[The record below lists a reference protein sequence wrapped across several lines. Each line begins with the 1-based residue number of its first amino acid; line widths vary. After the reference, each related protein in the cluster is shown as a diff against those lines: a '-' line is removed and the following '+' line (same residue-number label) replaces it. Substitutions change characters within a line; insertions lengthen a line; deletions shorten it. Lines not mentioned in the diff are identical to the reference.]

1 MFEKALRH
9 DRVVIVAG
17 GVGLFLYI
25 SLIHALKLQ
34 AVMMMMSV
42 LEDGANNVN
51 GGGVDYDES
60 FMSHEAFNNEE
71 DLEGKGNNAI
81 PNGSTATVVAAA
93 ATGSP
98 HTTKCI
104 DIHCMSP
111 DEGVIQH
118 IVQNYLVPFCS
129 HHEGNT
135 NVISIHVMV
144 HHTLPPVYE
153 EVFYL

>member
-9 DRVVIVAG
+9 DWVVIVAG

-60 FMSHEAFNNEE
+60 FMSHEAYNNEE
-71 DLEGKGNNAI
+71 DLEENGNNAI
-81 PNGSTATVVAAA
+81 QNGHGVR
-93 ATGSP
+93 
-98 HTTKCI
+98 
-104 DIHCMSP
+104 IHGT
-111 DEGVIQH
+111 E
-118 IVQNYLVPFCS
+118 
-129 HHEGNT
+129 
-135 NVISIHVMV
+135 
-144 HHTLPPVYE
+144 
-153 EVFYL
+153 